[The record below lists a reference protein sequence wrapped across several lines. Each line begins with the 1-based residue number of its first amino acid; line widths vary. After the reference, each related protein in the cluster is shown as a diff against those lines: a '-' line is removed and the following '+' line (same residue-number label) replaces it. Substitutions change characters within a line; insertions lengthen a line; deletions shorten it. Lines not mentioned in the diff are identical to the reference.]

1 MSDRMPE
8 RMSEYMSDRIAGRMS
23 EHMPDRMLDSMSEW
37 MQHRI
42 STQYVGVGINRIK
55 LFFLSIH
62 QLSLAGYLN
71 IAMEANCPFS
81 SMIYL

>member
-55 LFFLSIH
+55 LFFSKYTPAIISWLSKH
-62 QLSLAGYLN
+62 SYGSQLP
-71 IAMEANCPFS
+71 I
-81 SMIYL
+81 